1 MCLRGTHM
9 IITQP
14 HVGIPE
20 EIFFDTMDVQI
31 TVVKLIEV
39 MCRRHNNPY

>member
-1 MCLRGTHM
+1 M